1 MVAYANKMGFTTPA
15 LTNAAGTAKWTN
27 GDAFINVLTNAYWS
41 SSAAISLGPWQVWT
55 FQMNYGYPALESI
68 MTKWHYVWPVRG
80 GQSEEFGSI
89 NNPVVFF
96 ELCIHKGS
104 STRLNRAAKRDALF
118 STSLFNH
125 KRHLP
130 VLLRG

>member
-55 FQMNYGYPALESI
+55 FQMNYGYSGLESI
-68 MTKWHYVWPVRG
+68 MTNWHYVWPVRG

-89 NNPVVFF
+89 NNPVVFLSCEF
-96 ELCIHKGS
+96 IK
-104 STRLNRAAKRDALF
+104 APAPD
-118 STSLFNH
+118 
-125 KRHLP
+125 
-130 VLLRG
+130 